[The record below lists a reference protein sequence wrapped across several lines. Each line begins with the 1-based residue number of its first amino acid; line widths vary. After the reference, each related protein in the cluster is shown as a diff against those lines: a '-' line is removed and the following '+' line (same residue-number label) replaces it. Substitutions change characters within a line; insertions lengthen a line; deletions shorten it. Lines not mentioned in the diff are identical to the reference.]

1 MSVGFLH
8 TRHAAQQHARRPAED
23 RLPTGGIFF
32 AVGPGDPVGGS
43 EKIHTGEAEMR
54 QRRSRFGELYYLQIR
69 CSRFRRCT
77 VSFVVVGLE
86 NVSCV
91 E

>member
-8 TRHAAQQHARRPAED
+8 TRHAAQQHARRPSED
-23 RLPTGGIFF
+23 RLPTGGIFS

-54 QRRSRFGELYYLQIR
+54 QRTSRVGELYYKFVAADLGDAP
-69 CSRFRRCT
+69 FRLLSS
-77 VSFVVVGLE
+77 VSKT
-86 NVSCV
+86 
-91 E
+91 